1 MASLAII
8 WRNPKR
14 VRQRRRWMQQ
24 RGNGSRILY
33 LVQELVS
40 GEQEI
45 WTNRVMLEVIPGS
58 AVARRPQQQERR
70 WSFGLAW

>member
-8 WRNPKR
+8 WRNPQR
-14 VRQRRRWMQQ
+14 VRPRRRWIQQ
-24 RGNGSRILY
+24 GGNGSRILY

-40 GEQEI
+40 GEREI

-58 AVARRPQQQERR
+58 ALARRPQQRERR
-70 WSFGLAW
+70 WSFGLGW

>member
-8 WRNPKR
+8 WRNPQR
-14 VRQRRRWMQQ
+14 VRQCQRRVQQ
-24 RGNGSRILY
+24 GGNGSRVLY

-40 GEQEI
+40 GEQKI

-58 AVARRPQQQERR
+58 ALARRPQQPEKR

>member
-1 MASLAII
+1 
-8 WRNPKR
+8 
-14 VRQRRRWMQQ
+14 MQQ
-24 RGNGSRILY
+24 KGNGSRILY

-40 GEQEI
+40 EEKGI

-58 AVARRPQQQERR
+58 SLASRSEQPAPK